1 MMRAVKAAGSKLKLK
16 WEYLLVLLLIVEIII
31 FGNLNPNF
39 LKPRVL
45 FGSVND
51 FISICII
58 SVFSCFVFITGGI
71 DLQAGSIVGLTS
83 IIIGVLWK
91 DFGFNIWAACLL
103 AMLIGSL
110 CGALSGFFIAY
121 TGVQPMVVTL
131 GGSFLFSGLAIAV
144 SNLSNTPAYLGING
158 FPEAFTWF
166 TKKRL
171 FKVLPVQFIIFL
183 ILAAIAYI
191 ILHRTK
197 YGRKVFLCG
206 INQRSAEYSGIN
218 TKLIVMSTYI
228 FSGMSASIAGIV
240 MTSYLGTSKA
250 DFGSDLTMPIITAI
264 VLGGTS
270 TLGGKGSVT
279 GTALAALVIGVL
291 RFGLSMSGLS
301 NQYMDIPVG
310 IMLVVVVAASSISK
324 NMKIKAFIRKHLNL
338 PFKQSAR
345 QV

>member
-1 MMRAVKAAGSKLKLK
+1 MIEAMKAARSKLKFK
-16 WEYLLVLLLIVEIII
+16 WEYLLILLLIVEIIV
-31 FGNLNPNF
+31 FGKINPNF

-71 DLQAGSIVGLTS
+71 DLQAGSVVGLTS

-91 DFGFNIWAACLL
+91 DFGFNVWLACLL
-103 AMLIGSL
+103 AVLIGCL

-158 FPEAFTWF
+158 FPESFTWF

-218 TKLIVMSTYI
+218 TKLIIMSTYI

-270 TLGGKGSVT
+270 TLGGKGSVI

-324 NMKIKAFIRKHLNL
+324 NMKVKTFIRRHLNL
-338 PFKQSAR
+338 DRKQSAR